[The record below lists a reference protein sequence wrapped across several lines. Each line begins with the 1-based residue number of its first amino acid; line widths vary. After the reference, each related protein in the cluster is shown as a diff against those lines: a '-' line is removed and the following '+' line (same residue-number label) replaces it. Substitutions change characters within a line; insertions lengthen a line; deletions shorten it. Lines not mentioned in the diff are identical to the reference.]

1 MSFINDVLSAVREIA
16 ATNEEQRQV
25 VIKSTKRLAEAY
37 MLDMFRTVDFVAK
50 ITTNMD
56 KQDLIKLAFPSTAQA
71 MKVMN
76 QEMDKAF
83 TPPAPP
89 TPPAPEPTPEPELRL
104 KPKPNPWAPNREAWV
119 AICDRSNAN
128 G

>member
-83 TPPAPP
+83 AP
-89 TPPAPEPTPEPELRL
+89 PPAPEPTPEPELRL

-119 AICDRSNAN
+119 AICEKNAN

>member
-1 MSFINDVLSAVREIA
+1 MSLINNILSTIREISSI
-16 ATNEEQRQV
+16 NEEQRQV
-25 VIKSTKRLAEAY
+25 MIKSTKRLAEAH

-83 TPPAPP
+83 AP
-89 TPPAPEPTPEPELRL
+89 PPAPEPTPEPELEI

-119 AICDRSNAN
+119 AICERSNTN

>member
-56 KQDLIKLAFPSTAQA
+56 KQDLIKFAFPSTAQA
-71 MKVMN
+71 VKAMN

-83 TPPAPP
+83 AP
-89 TPPAPEPTPEPELRL
+89 PPAPEPTPEPELRL

>member
-25 VIKSTKRLAEAY
+25 MIKSTKRLAEAH
-37 MLDMFRTVDFVAK
+37 MLDMFRTVDFVARV
-50 ITTNMD
+50 TTNME
-56 KQDLIKLAFPSTAQA
+56 KHDLIKLCFPSTAAA
-71 MKVMN
+71 MKAMN

-83 TPPAPP
+83 AP
-89 TPPAPEPTPEPELRL
+89 PPAPEPTPEPELEI

-119 AICDRSNAN
+119 AICERSNTN

>member
-71 MKVMN
+71 VKAMN

-83 TPPAPP
+83 AP
-89 TPPAPEPTPEPELRL
+89 PPAPEPTPEPELRL

>member
-25 VIKSTKRLAEAY
+25 VIKSTKRLAEGY
-37 MLDMFRTVDFVAK
+37 MLDMFRSADFVARV
-50 ITTNMD
+50 TTNME
-56 KQDLIKLAFPSTAQA
+56 KHDLIKLLFPSTAQA

-76 QEMDKAF
+76 QELDKAF
-83 TPPAPP
+83 APPA
-89 TPPAPEPTPEPELRL
+89 PPAPEPTPEPELRL

-119 AICDRSNAN
+119 AICEKSN

>member
-1 MSFINDVLSAVREIA
+1 MSFINDVLSVVREIA
-16 ATNEEQRQV
+16 ATNEEQRQMI
-25 VIKSTKRLAEAY
+25 IKHTKRLSEAY
-37 MLDMFRTVDFVAK
+37 LLDMFRTVDFVAK

>member
-1 MSFINDVLSAVREIA
+1 MSFINDVLSVVREIA
-16 ATNEEQRQV
+16 ATNEEQRQMI
-25 VIKSTKRLAEAY
+25 IKHTKRLSEAY
-37 MLDMFRTVDFVAK
+37 LLDMFRTVDFVAK

-71 MKVMN
+71 VKVMN
-76 QEMDKAF
+76 QELDKAF
-83 TPPAPP
+83 APPA
-89 TPPAPEPTPEPELRL
+89 PPAPEPTPEPELRL

-119 AICDRSNAN
+119 AICEKSN